1 MHIIIWFLQL
11 VQAIYRYIT
20 RPQYNSTRVPEKA
33 VLRSNTLEEATT
45 SDQDTTALD
54 FVAVG
59 TVCAVLAPNSS
70 PDTVNFV
77 KITDI
82 KYAKDDMMDE
92 YGSTII
98 KRACVKEW

>member
-1 MHIIIWFLQL
+1 M
-11 VQAIYRYIT
+11 AAR
-20 RPQYNSTRVPEKA
+20 
-33 VLRSNTLEEATT
+33 
-45 SDQDTTALD
+45 
-54 FVAVG
+54 G